1 MITCVGDILLNRNPK
16 DIKEFEGSVVVR
28 ESESS
33 KKQYVMPFN
42 VRFESYKEFLERFDK
57 HYKAPALLNGRIKM
71 NGVLVMTDEVDPN
84 KSGDIII
91 RNNLPLFQ
99 PVLPIF

>member
-1 MITCVGDILLNRNPK
+1 MVTCVGDILLSRNPK
-16 DIKEFEGSVVVR
+16 DIKELESSVVVR
-28 ESESS
+28 ESESG

-42 VRFESYKEFLERFDK
+42 VRFESYKEFLEWFDK
-57 HYKAPALLNGRIKM
+57 NYKAPVLLNSKTRM

>member
-1 MITCVGDILLNRNPK
+1 MVTCVGDILLNRNPK
-16 DIKEFEGSVVVR
+16 DIKELESSVVVR
-28 ESESS
+28 ESESG

-42 VRFESYKEFLERFDK
+42 VRFESYKEFLGWFDK
-57 HYKAPALLNGRIKM
+57 NYKAPVLLNSKTRM